1 MARSAGAVL
10 VPLEAQNRC
19 PVLYTLAERGIP
31 KERPPAFLP
40 TGKCFAQ
47 KENRPPALCTGLY
60 GHVLPLRRDRAS
72 LRKCYAARL
81 DVGIPETGSELFPSP
96 ADSSYWEMQRLSLQ
110 PGRFSRRRTRERRRP
125 PSSLQAHPHPQGRCL
140 PSQASNPPISRSMYP
155 YGLANSPQP
164 CARRARL

>member
-1 MARSAGAVL
+1 MSGTLHPGRARQS
-10 VPLEAQNRC
+10 Q
-19 PVLYTLAERGIP
+19 
-31 KERPPAFLP
+31 ERPPAFLP

-155 YGLANSPQP
+155 HGLANVEPPAKAQP
-164 CARRARL
+164 VGGAGENGA